1 MRQIRGVARIAQG
14 LGLTVSLAQAFG
26 GTIITSNLPANTA
39 IVNISGTQDGAAVD
53 SGANAPLWY
62 QPFFTGG
69 ATQLLEYTVQPG
81 TYGFRILNP
90 ADAAQLFPALTA
102 AQLSQIFTG
111 WTYNSPWATDYLAFD
126 SAAATNSSLP
136 QLFDGAFSNTN
147 GTWYTYGSAA
157 SAYNAAIAG
166 GFYNLIRTGPDG
178 RNGFNGQN
186 GTVFRTSYTFA
197 SATTLIFAVPDY
209 FLPDNNGGVSVL
221 ISPVTSARPIVS
233 IFPGTGTANLRWP
246 TNALGYKLAQ
256 TTNLL
261 PAAWSDVTN
270 VPTVVST
277 NFSVT
282 LPVDST
288 SLFFRLHN
296 P

>member
-1 MRQIRGVARIAQG
+1 MRHIRSSARAALF
-14 LGLTVSLAQAFG
+14 LGLAGAVPQAFS
-26 GTIITSNLPANTA
+26 GTVITTNLPSNTA
-39 IVNISGTQDGAAVD
+39 IVNISGTEDGAAVYT
-53 SGANAPLWY
+53 GANAPLWY

-69 ATQLLEYTVQPG
+69 AARLLEYTVQPG

-90 ADAAQLFPALTA
+90 TDAAQLFPALTM
-102 AQLSQIFTG
+102 AQSSQIFTG
-111 WTYNSPWATDYLAFD
+111 WTYNSPWATDYLVFD
-126 SAAATNSSLP
+126 SAATTNSSLP

-178 RNGFNGQN
+178 RNGLNGQN

-209 FLPDNNGGVSVL
+209 YLPDNNGGVSVL
-221 ISPVTSARPIVS
+221 IAPVTSARPVLS
-233 IFPGTGTANLRWP
+233 IFPGTGTASLLWP

-282 LPVDST
+282 LPVNST
-288 SLFFRLHN
+288 SQFFRLHN